1 MIDGLFSVDSATARG
16 LLREAQEGLPAR
28 ELGKPMHVEGTGSEE
43 LRIVNEAVASLE
55 ASRIATPARPKGN
68 VTPGG
73 YFEAHANEQFHRLL
87 SRLPRK
93 VLIDRGFWR
102 WLSVTKMQDL
112 IGWRHNADGD
122 QVKEA
127 NFGIGS
133 PVEGLAY
140 RLFIRADLAH
150 DPGTHS
156 LPTPDPYWLTRFES
170 QDLWRSHLLRQNYGR
185 TPELRRALLLLQHG
199 HLGTVKPLH
208 LTDKPLGFRDLA
220 KRLRNL
226 GTNAF
231 YEAMDRA
238 TAEALVVAEAQFVV
252 NGVAGPK

>member
-1 MIDGLFSVDSATARG
+1 MIDGLFSVDSATARE
-16 LLREAQEGLPAR
+16 LLREAREGLPAR
-28 ELGKPMHVEGTGSEE
+28 ELGKPMHVDGTGSEE

-55 ASRIATPARPKGN
+55 ASRNATLARPKGN

-102 WLSVTKMQDL
+102 WLSVTMMEDL

-127 NFGIGS
+127 NFGIGA

-140 RLFIRADLAH
+140 RLFIRADLAF
-150 DPGTHS
+150 DDTRGA
-156 LPTPDPYWLTRFES
+156 PDPYWLTRFES

-185 TPELRRALLLLQHG
+185 TSELRRALLILQHG

-208 LTDKPLGFRDLA
+208 LTEKPGGFRDLA

-231 YEAMDRA
+231 YEAMDRT
-238 TAEALVVAEAQFVV
+238 TAEALVVAEAQSVV
-252 NGVAGPK
+252 KLAAVPK

>member
-1 MIDGLFSVDSATARG
+1 MIDRLFSIDGTTAREVLG
-16 LLREAQEGLPAR
+16 EARDGIAAR
-28 ELGKPMHVEGTGSEE
+28 ELGNSMHVDGTGSEE
-43 LRIVNEAVASLE
+43 LRIVNEAIAALE
-55 ASRIATPARPKGN
+55 VSRNATQARPKGG

-73 YFEAHANEQFHRLL
+73 YFEAHANEQFHRLMAQ
-87 SRLPRK
+87 LPRRV
-93 VLIDRGFWR
+93 VLDRGFWR
-102 WLSVTKMQDL
+102 WLSVTMLRDL
-112 IGWRHNADGD
+112 IGWRHNADDGQARD
-122 QVKEA
+122 A

-140 RLFIRADLAH
+140 RLFIRADLAL
-150 DPGTHS
+150 DPGA
-156 LPTPDPYWLTRFES
+156 PDPYWLTRYEN

-185 TPELRRALLLLQHG
+185 TAELRRALLLLQHG

-208 LTDKPLGFRDLA
+208 LTEKPGGFRDLA

-238 TAEALVVAEAQFVV
+238 TAEALVVAEAQSVV
-252 NGVAGPK
+252 KLAAAPK

>member
-1 MIDGLFSVDSATARG
+1 MIDGLFSVDSATARE
-16 LLREAQEGLPAR
+16 LLREAREGLPAR
-28 ELGKPMHVEGTGSEE
+28 DLGKPMHIDGTGSEG

-55 ASRIATPARPKGN
+55 ASRNATPSRPKGN

-73 YFEAHANEQFHRLL
+73 HFEAHANEQFHRLL
-87 SRLPRK
+87 SGLPRK

-102 WLSVTKMQDL
+102 WLSVTMMGDL
-112 IGWRHNADGD
+112 IGWRHDADGD
-122 QVKEA
+122 EVKEA

-140 RLFIRADLAH
+140 RLFIRADLAF
-150 DPGTHS
+150 DPGA
-156 LPTPDPYWLTRFES
+156 PDPYWLTRFES

-185 TPELRRALLLLQHG
+185 TSELRRALLLLQHG

-208 LTDKPLGFRDLA
+208 LTEKPGGFRDLA

-226 GTNAF
+226 GTNAL
-231 YEAMDRA
+231 YEAIDRT
-238 TAEALVVAEAQFVV
+238 TAEALVVAEAQSVV
-252 NGVAGPK
+252 KLAAAPK